1 VKKEAVVL
9 TKAQKKKL
17 RERKNK
23 IIKQIKDKKDGGEEI
38 SSDETTDLAQKWME
52 IADVDG
58 NGTID
63 KAEFVDMISK
73 LESNV

>member
-1 VKKEAVVL
+1 ML

>member
-1 VKKEAVVL
+1 MKKEAVVL